1 MCIRDSI
8 LQGYLKALDMLDEV
22 IALIRASEDTDTA
35 RTGLMGLLDIDQVQA
50 DAILAMQLRTLTRM
64 NRDKI
69 VAEHEELQRKIADY
83 IELVVHPMADEMCI
97 RDRSWTFEEV
107 DAKLKSIM
115 EEIVA
120 NSLAAAKEYGHEGD
134 LMLGANAA
142 GFVKVAN
149 AMVAQGVL

>member
-1 MCIRDSI
+1 MPTTLEATKY
-8 LQGYLKALDMLDEV
+8 LQENGVLFVGGKAANAGGV
-22 IALIRASEDTDTA
+22 ATSAL
-35 RTGLMGLLDIDQVQA
+35 
-50 DAILAMQLRTLTRM
+50 
-64 NRDKI
+64 
-69 VAEHEELQRKIADY
+69 
-83 IELVVHPMADEMCI
+83 EMSQNSY
-97 RDRSWTFEEV
+97 RLSWTFEEV
-107 DAKLKSIM
+107 DNKLKSIM

>member
-1 MCIRDSI
+1 MSQNSYR
-8 LQGYLKALDMLDEV
+8 L
-22 IALIRASEDTDTA
+22 
-35 RTGLMGLLDIDQVQA
+35 
-50 DAILAMQLRTLTRM
+50 
-64 NRDKI
+64 
-69 VAEHEELQRKIADY
+69 
-83 IELVVHPMADEMCI
+83 
-97 RDRSWTFEEV
+97 SWTFEEV

-149 AMVAQGVL
+149 AMVAQACSDRLSRSVSTVRAIRSHGPFSYCVTA

>member
-1 MCIRDSI
+1 MPTTREATD
-8 LQGYLKALDMLDEV
+8 YLMANGVTFMPGKAANAGGV
-22 IALIRASEDTDTA
+22 ATSAL
-35 RTGLMGLLDIDQVQA
+35 
-50 DAILAMQLRTLTRM
+50 
-64 NRDKI
+64 
-69 VAEHEELQRKIADY
+69 
-83 IELVVHPMADEMCI
+83 EMSQNSY
-97 RDRSWTFEEV
+97 RLSWTFEEV

>member
-1 MCIRDSI
+1 MRHADSPSLFRGQYHI
-8 LQGYLKALDMLDEV
+8 L
-22 IALIRASEDTDTA
+22 S
-35 RTGLMGLLDIDQVQA
+35 GLLIKSS
-50 DAILAMQLRTLTRM
+50 LKRL
-64 NRDKI
+64 
-69 VAEHEELQRKIADY
+69 
-83 IELVVHPMADEMCI
+83 
-97 RDRSWTFEEV
+97 FEEV